1 MKPIEQHLL
10 SMLSN
15 KDVTFFIPPYQR
27 NYEWTDNQCEAF
39 FEDII
44 KVTELNLSDTQAEHF
59 FGTIVYVQDEHVFGE
74 PDVLVLTDG
83 QQRIT
88 TTMLCLAAIRDSID
102 DEKLKEYID
111 KTYLK
116 NDNVSSN
123 TEYKIKLKQ
132 VETDWEAYKNIILQ
146 NDITEDDMKSVV
158 WQNYT
163 YFKNRIKNELIQK
176 DYDLIRLIELGLEK
190 FSLVTIQLEP
200 KKNFWEN
207 PQEIFESMNS
217 LGKSLSLADLVRN
230 YILLG
235 KTAEEQELLYHNY
248 WLTMEKMIPH
258 VLSDYIRDY
267 MQLKKKETYK
277 KATEKNNKELYGI
290 FKQIFKNTDAQE
302 LLDELKKYS
311 KYYAQV
317 ALGAST
323 GNVNI
328 DLKLADLRAIDVTTL
343 YSFLMVI
350 LNEWNNSNLT
360 VKEVNDILEVFIIY
374 FLRRKILRLTQ
385 GENKAFP
392 RMIHKIS
399 LLLSS
404 SDKKMKMYEIL
415 SSQEYALRLPN
426 DIEVKQQLQT
436 MNFYNFIHCKF
447 ILSLV
452 EEKITRFRPE
462 KTDKHLQ
469 IEHIMPQVLNDDW
482 KIMLG
487 NESEKIHQEYV
498 HTIGNLTLIR
508 HNQEL
513 GNKSFEEKKYVYI
526 NNAGLQIAKTM
537 ITDQSAW
544 TEETII
550 NRRDWIVDYLLNEI
564 IPLPIDM
571 KRKNNFS
578 KKESRLFS
586 LNEHGLIGKHITYIN
601 DKNITV
607 RVVDDRDVEF
617 EGKKWKLS
625 PLVRE
630 LETRRGTV
638 NSSGA
643 YSGPMYWEYNGINI
657 IDYYETDDKDE

>member
-27 NYEWTDNQCEAF
+27 NYEWTENQCEVF

-44 KVTELNLSDTQAEHF
+44 KVTELNLSGTQAEHF

-88 TTMLCLAAIRDSID
+88 TTMLCLAAIRDFID
-102 DEKLKEYID
+102 DEKAKEYID

-116 NDNVSSN
+116 NDNVSSDM
-123 TEYKIKLKQ
+123 EYKIKLKQ
-132 VETDWEAYKNIILQ
+132 VETDWEAYKNIILH

-163 YFKNRIKNELIQK
+163 YFKDRIKNELQHK
-176 DYDLIRLIELGLEK
+176 DYELTRLIELGLEK

-207 PQEIFESMNS
+207 PQEVFESMNS
-217 LGKSLSLADLVRN
+217 LGKPLSLADLVRN

-235 KTAEEQELLYHNY
+235 KNAEEQEILYHNY
-248 WLTMEKMIPH
+248 WLAMEKILPH

-267 MQLKKKETYK
+267 MQLKKKEAYK
-277 KATEKNNKELYGI
+277 KATEKNHKELYGI
-290 FKQIFKNTDAQE
+290 FKQIFKDTEAQE

-311 KYYAQV
+311 RYYAQV
-317 ALGAST
+317 SLGVST
-323 GNVNI
+323 GNLDI
-328 DLKLADLRAIDVTTL
+328 DLKLVDLRSIDVTTL

-350 LNEWNNSNLT
+350 LNEWDNNNLT
-360 VKEVNDILEVFIIY
+360 AKEVNDILEVFIIY
-374 FLRRKILRLTQ
+374 FLRRKMLRLTQ

-392 RMIHKIS
+392 RMIQKIP
-399 LLLSS
+399 LLISS
-404 SDKKMKMYEIL
+404 PDKKMKMYEIL
-415 SSQEYALRLPN
+415 GSQENALRLPN

-436 MNFYNFIHCKF
+436 MNFYNFNHCKF
-447 ILSLV
+447 ILSLI
-452 EEKITRFRPE
+452 EENITKFRPE
-462 KTDKHLQ
+462 KTDKYLQ
-469 IEHIMPQVLNDDW
+469 VEHIMPQTLNDDW
-482 KIMLG
+482 KVMLG
-487 NESEKIHQEYV
+487 DENERIHQEYV

-513 GNKSFEEKKYVYI
+513 GNKSFEEKKYIYI

-537 ITDQSAW
+537 IADQTKW
-544 TEETII
+544 DEETII
-550 NRRDWIVDYLLNEI
+550 NRRDWIIDFILNKI
-564 IPLPIDM
+564 IPLPTEM
-571 KRKNNFS
+571 KMKNNFT
-578 KKESRLFS
+578 KKESKLFS
-586 LNEHGLIGKHITYIN
+586 LSEHGLIGKYITYIY
-601 DKNITV
+601 DKDITV
-607 RVVDDRDVEF
+607 KVVSDRDVEF

-643 YSGPMYWEYNGINI
+643 YSGPMYWEYNGKNI
-657 IDYYETDDKDE
+657 TDYYEADDK